1 MPCDPAGKFDPRL
14 PSSDKRKNVDLI
26 GSNRNL
32 SVNALISTIS
42 WTFTHL
48 AELGGDGVLATFRQ
62 QFIACLHL
70 TERLGPRVFVWDLSV
85 KAQGSVPQ
93 NRSET
98 WITPYFSV
106 GNPVIERSTEL

>member
-1 MPCDPAGKFDPRL
+1 
-14 PSSDKRKNVDLI
+14 
-26 GSNRNL
+26 L
-32 SVNALISTIS
+32 SGVTTVAKSLLCSKSLNERCGLISTIS
-42 WTFTHL
+42 WMLTFL
-48 AELGGDGVLATFRQ
+48 AKLGGDVATATFRQ

-85 KAQGSVPQ
+85 KAQGSVSQ
-93 NRSET
+93 SRSET